1 MPVRVEGPTQEWA
14 VEDSETLD
22 FGRAKGR
29 GCITVSDRTVSE
41 HHGTVHHFGGSWAIT
56 STGSYLG
63 FSVHDVA
70 TAAAFEIPLGAGPV
84 TVPFAHAIVV
94 VAGREARHALSIHG
108 PVATTDQQ
116 PSIGSGSTVP
126 IVDRAAC
133 VGRNGHP
140 LRWFQVLTALCENA
154 LSNPGMALGSVAS
167 DNEIRKR
174 LGIGSST
181 LERALTRARQELG
194 FAPHTP
200 QLRVVMA
207 TTAIAQGVVTPADLK
222 SLD

>member
-1 MPVRVEGPTQEWA
+1 MQVRVEGPA
-14 VEDSETLD
+14 GAAVVEDGESLD
-22 FGRAKGR
+22 FGRTQGKGS
-29 GCITVSDRTVSE
+29 ITETDRTVSE
-41 HHGTVHHFGGSWAIT
+41 RHGTIHHLGETWAIS
-56 STGSYLG
+56 STGSFLG

-70 TAAAFEIPLGAGPV
+70 TAAAFEIPLGTGPV

-94 VAGREARHALSIHG
+94 VAGREARHALSIQG
-108 PVATTDQQ
+108 PVAAGGQR
-116 PSIGSGSTVP
+116 PGVRSGSTVP
-126 IVDRAAC
+126 IIDRSTCMASD
-133 VGRNGHP
+133 GRP

-154 LSNPGMALGSVAS
+154 LANPGMDIGSVAS
-167 DNEIRKR
+167 DSEIRAR

-181 LERALTRARQELG
+181 LERALTRAREELG